1 MADSPAHKFGQIIGD
16 LLEEIMAPQL
26 QQFCNA
32 RGLYLDK
39 KGTRGTARP
48 GKKGLR
54 PYNAVN

>member
-32 RGLYLDK
+32 RGLYLEK
-39 KGTRGTARP
+39 KKKKDTERP
-48 GKKGLR
+48 GKK
-54 PYNAVN
+54 VT